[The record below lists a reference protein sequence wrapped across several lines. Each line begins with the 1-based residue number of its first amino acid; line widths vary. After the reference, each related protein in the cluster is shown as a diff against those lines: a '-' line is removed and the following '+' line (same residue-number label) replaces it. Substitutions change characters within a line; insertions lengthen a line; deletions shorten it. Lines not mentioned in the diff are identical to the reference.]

1 MKKPVA
7 SLILGS
13 GNFKGASI
21 AYAEERIEELSK
33 LLEVENDIYKIKH
46 LQGGIAELRRI
57 MRAADTALDIWKQE
71 ERKANGGS

>member
-13 GNFKGASI
+13 GNFKGAAI
-21 AYAEERIEELSK
+21 AYSEERISDLQK
-33 LLEVENDIYKIKH
+33 QLESEDDIYKIKH